1 MGGAWYGYVPH
12 PKISVM
18 GQDRLHDLSFWL
30 SKEACY
36 KE

>member
-1 MGGAWYGYVPH
+1 MGGGVPH

-18 GQDRLHDLSFWL
+18 GQDGLHDMTLWL